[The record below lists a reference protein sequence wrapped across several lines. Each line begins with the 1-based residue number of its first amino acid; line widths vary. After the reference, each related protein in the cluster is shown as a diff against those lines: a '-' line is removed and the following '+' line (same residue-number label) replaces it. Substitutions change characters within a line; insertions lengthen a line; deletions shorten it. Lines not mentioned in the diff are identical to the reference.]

1 MMAAEQEVVVLTR
14 DENNKATVNLHGG
27 TLQSWVH
34 NGTEMIFVSKNA
46 VFDNKKGIRGGIPVV
61 FPQFGPWELGPQHG
75 FARTS
80 RWQCTSPPSTN
91 SGGDVSATFTL
102 TDTDATRAIW
112 NHKFKLDLVVVVKA
126 GSLDTSLTA
135 TNNND
140 AESFSFTCLLHTYF
154 SLPDVT
160 KSTVSGL
167 GGLTYIDKTAGGEK
181 KQETEDPKTVSKYVD
196 YIYLE
201 AVKDHVITNAAGGKT
216 ICLKKTNLPDTV
228 GWNPWSEKAKAM
240 SDFGDDQYP
249 TLVCEAA
256 MSAASRPLSWKELP
270 LLSELS
276 PSSDR
281 PALVL
286 L

>member
-135 TNNND
+135 TNNNA
-140 AESFSFTCLLHTYF
+140 AESFSCVTVLPCLHHVCRLLMCI
-154 SLPDVT
+154 SSQPCCL
-160 KSTVSGL
+160 VSVDW
-167 GGLTYIDKTAGGEK
+167 TYIDSKTEAEEK
-181 KQETEDPKTVSKYVD
+181 KTRTGGKPQTVSKYGTSK
-196 YIYLE
+196 I
-201 AVKDHVITNAAGGKT
+201 
-216 ICLKKTNLPDTV
+216 
-228 GWNPWSEKAKAM
+228 
-240 SDFGDDQYP
+240 
-249 TLVCEAA
+249 
-256 MSAASRPLSWKELP
+256 
-270 LLSELS
+270 
-276 PSSDR
+276 
-281 PALVL
+281 VL
-286 L
+286 